1 MAAVG
6 LGNPDA
12 RLRLGQVLAGSPSC
26 MSKAS
31 PKGGGAFGLSRE
43 CYQGPAFGSGISRFM
58 KITLGGRYTIAEFA
72 GALAETLCALEDN
85 GVEEVQGASLYL
97 QTYSDRRQFFL
108 LDASGRRIEHLDYDG
123 AHART

>member
-1 MAAVG
+1 
-6 LGNPDA
+6 
-12 RLRLGQVLAGSPSC
+12 
-26 MSKAS
+26 
-31 PKGGGAFGLSRE
+31 
-43 CYQGPAFGSGISRFM
+43 M

-123 AHART
+123 AHARTYQDRSEQLNVVQEGPVERQFTSQRRPK